1 MTKDEALKLTE
12 ILNHAIWDSVQ
23 VIIQP
28 EPQQPKCNPHPK
40 APHGLVRGASYS
52 AARYVCEC
60 ELWDPY
66 EAGRE
71 AGVQAMLDYDMP
83 TTKPE
88 PAPYNPLSTSEIV
101 ECAVK
106 VWRFDANDVSANTI
120 KFAREIER
128 LTLDR

>member
-23 VIIQP
+23 VVIQS

-83 TTKPE
+83 TPE
-88 PAPYNPLSTSEIV
+88 PVPYTPLSTSEIV

-120 KFAREIER
+120 KFARDIER
-128 LTLDR
+128 LTLERQ

>member
-1 MTKDEALKLTE
+1 MTKEEALKLTE

-23 VIIQP
+23 VVIQP

-60 ELWDPY
+60 EVWDPY

-71 AGVQAMLDYDMP
+71 DGVQAMLKYNA
-83 TTKPE
+83 
-88 PAPYNPLSTSEIV
+88 PAPYVQLTATEIV
-101 ECAVK
+101 DCATAVYQC
-106 VWRFDANDVSANTI
+106 DANDVTENDI
-120 KFAREIER
+120 KFARHIER
-128 LTLDR
+128 LTLER

>member
-23 VIIQP
+23 VIIQS

-71 AGVQAMLDYDMP
+71 AGVQAMLGYDMP
-83 TTKPE
+83 TPE

-106 VWRFDANDVSANTI
+106 VWRFDANDVSSNTI
-120 KFAREIER
+120 KFARDIER
-128 LTLDR
+128 LTLER

>member
-23 VIIQP
+23 VVIQS

-71 AGVQAMLDYDMP
+71 DGVQAMLDYDMP
-83 TTKPE
+83 TPE
-88 PAPYNPLSTSEIV
+88 PVPYTPLTATEIV
-101 ECAVK
+101 DCATV
-106 VWRFDANDVSANTI
+106 VYQCDPNDITENDI
-120 KFAREIER
+120 KFARHIER